1 MKILVVDDD
10 RELLPLI
17 SFALRQAG
25 FLALEARTGEETLA
39 AAQREKPDLIILDV
53 NLPGIDGLE
62 VCRRLRESGDRTLIL
77 LLTVRSTEED
87 LVQGLDRGADDYIT
101 KPFSPRTL
109 LARVRALL
117 RRVDPGRPRSDV
129 AGDLRIEE
137 EFQAVR
143 LPDGELV
150 RLTSLEFRLMKI
162 LAANVGRPV
171 PSDKLLVHV
180 WGSGMEGD
188 RQHLK
193 QLVRRVRQKIETNPA
208 APERIATIPGVGYQ
222 LVSPAPQSGEEG
234 DS

>member
-87 LVQGLDRGADDYIT
+87 LVQGLDRGADDYI
-101 KPFSPRTL
+101 
-109 LARVRALL
+109 
-117 RRVDPGRPRSDV
+117 
-129 AGDLRIEE
+129 
-137 EFQAVR
+137 
-143 LPDGELV
+143 
-150 RLTSLEFRLMKI
+150 
-162 LAANVGRPV
+162 
-171 PSDKLLVHV
+171 
-180 WGSGMEGD
+180 
-188 RQHLK
+188 
-193 QLVRRVRQKIETNPA
+193 
-208 APERIATIPGVGYQ
+208 
-222 LVSPAPQSGEEG
+222 
-234 DS
+234 